1 MEKLVQ
7 KHFRFF
13 FLLLSIGYCLIEVN
27 NLNTFRY
34 VLKPLL
40 LLTLSYYFYLST
52 RGVSS
57 KFSRYMQMGLLFS
70 LLGDI
75 LLMFTS
81 LSELYFIFGLLAFL
95 CAHVSYCLAFIASF
109 RKNQFSLPEMFLAAM
124 PFLLMS
130 GTVFYIL
137 MPYLKSM
144 LVPVLAYIL
153 VITAMGIFSALR
165 YKSVERRSYYSILAG
180 ALFFMLSDTLLAFNK
195 FYQPFNYTG
204 IAIMSTYILAQ
215 YLLVEGSLIAIQKK
229 NGIRA

>member
-7 KHFRFF
+7 KNFRYI
-13 FLLLSIGYCLIEVN
+13 FLLLTIGYCLVEVN
-27 NLNTFRY
+27 NLSSFRY
-34 VLKPLL
+34 ALKPLL
-40 LLTLSYYFYLST
+40 LLSLSYYFYLST
-52 RGVSS
+52 RGVRS
-57 KFSRYMQMGLLFS
+57 KFSRYMQIGLIFS

-81 LSELYFIFGLLAFL
+81 QSELYFIFGLVAFL
-95 CAHVSYCLAFIASF
+95 LAHVCYCLAFIESF
-109 RKNQFSLPEMFLAAM
+109 RKNQFSLLEMLLAAM

-165 YKSVERRSYYSILAG
+165 YKSVERSSYYSILAG

-195 FYQPFNYTG
+195 FYQSYSYAG

-215 YLLVEGSLIAIQKK
+215 YLLVEGSLSTIQKK
-229 NGIRA
+229 DGIRA